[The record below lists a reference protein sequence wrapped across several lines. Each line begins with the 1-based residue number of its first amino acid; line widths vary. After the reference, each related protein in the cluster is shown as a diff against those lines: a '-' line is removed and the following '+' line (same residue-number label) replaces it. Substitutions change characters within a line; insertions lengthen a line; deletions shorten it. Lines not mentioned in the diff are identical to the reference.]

1 MRTFLNAFNVLVK
14 SFERRQ
20 KERVGGGIG
29 RVLHRESFLHDASV
43 FIYDGHIFSFEVKR
57 VR

>member
-1 MRTFLNAFNVLVK
+1 MNVFNVLVK

-29 RVLHRESFLHDASV
+29 RVFHRESFLHDASV
-43 FIYDGHIFSFEVKR
+43 FIYDGHIFSFEVKK